1 MEKALK
7 IEEYREIRE
16 KNERASQNLEGRPKI
31 DDYYDKICFGKQ
43 EKPFHEIILQLGDKD
58 NMGATTEN
66 GQLAAKVLDEYMR
79 DFQRRNPTLRVF
91 SAYLHMDEATPHLH
105 IDFVPYT
112 TGSKR
117 GLDTRVSLK
126 QALSALGFKGGTRSE
141 TELNQWVQHE
151 KKQLAEIMLERGIEW
166 EQKGTHEKHLSVLDF
181 KKKERAKEVAELEAK
196 KESLEEH
203 NVAILETS
211 EKWLGELEN
220 LEQEIHSAQE
230 IREEADK
237 KAEVAK
243 KEAARYSTF
252 KIISALLGLQKG
264 VIVDESSTMG
274 YDGMDYG
281 NAEWNGDL
289 TLEEAFQNSCIW
301 YFREVIDLV
310 GRDKMQEELKNL
322 QYGNCD
328 ISEWNGSNIN
338 PLEKLNGFWLDSS
351 LKISPLEQV
360 EVLSRIFEGHSDYDS
375 RNIEILKR
383 IMLVDE
389 NDSQKIYGK
398 TGSGNG
404 EAWFVGFSES
414 SGERRY
420 IAIYLNDS
428 EHRDQVSG
436 NKAKEIALD
445 ILQDWF

>member
-1 MEKALK
+1 M
-7 IEEYREIRE
+7 IYSSVQEEYSFF
-16 KNERASQNLEGRPKI
+16 NEDMCR
-31 DDYYDKICFGKQ
+31 Q
-43 EKPFHEIILQLGDKD
+43 E
-58 NMGATTEN
+58 
-66 GQLAAKVLDEYMR
+66 
-79 DFQRRNPTLRVF
+79 
-91 SAYLHMDEATPHLH
+91 
-105 IDFVPYT
+105 
-112 TGSKR
+112 
-117 GLDTRVSLK
+117 VSP
-126 QALSALGFKGGTRSE
+126 
-141 TELNQWVQHE
+141 
-151 KKQLAEIMLERGIEW
+151 
-166 EQKGTHEKHLSVLDF
+166 
-181 KKKERAKEVAELEAK
+181 
-196 KESLEEH
+196 
-203 NVAILETS
+203 
-211 EKWLGELEN
+211 
-220 LEQEIHSAQE
+220 
-230 IREEADK
+230 
-237 KAEVAK
+237 
-243 KEAARYSTF
+243 YSTF

-360 EVLSRIFEGHSDYDS
+360 EVLSRIFERHSDYDS